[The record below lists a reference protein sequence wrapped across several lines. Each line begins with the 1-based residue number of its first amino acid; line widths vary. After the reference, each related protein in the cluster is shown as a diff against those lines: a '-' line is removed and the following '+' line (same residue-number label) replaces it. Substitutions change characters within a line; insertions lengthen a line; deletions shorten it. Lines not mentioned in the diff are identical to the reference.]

1 MNYATQDIIDMLKGA
16 RTAKGLSQ
24 RALSER
30 TGVPQS
36 HISKIESGG
45 TDIRLSSLTELA
57 RALDLDLRLVPRKAV
72 PAVDSIVRSTV
83 PTAAPTLAIKEL
95 NRTLDAVRNLS
106 TVYPDLSELK
116 KLRDGFQ
123 TLKDL
128 RDVGNELAALQD
140 LGKRIRGLQ
149 HGYRNL
155 ATGGRTLSALSRATR
170 DAASIPAEHLRA
182 LRESVQAVQSLRN
195 RLAHAASAQ
204 PSPPRPAYRLD
215 DDGKDDDG

>member
-1 MNYATQDIIDMLKGA
+1 MNHATQDIIDTLKGT

-36 HISKIESGG
+36 LISKIESGG

-57 RALDLDLRLVPRKAV
+57 RARSRPQAGPAQGRACGGQCRAQHHPHHCTNAGHQGTQSNSGRSPEPQHRL
-72 PAVDSIVRSTV
+72 SRSERTEE
-83 PTAAPTLAIKEL
+83 APG
-95 NRTLDAVRNLS
+95 
-106 TVYPDLSELK
+106 
-116 KLRDGFQ
+116 GFR

-140 LGKRIRGLQ
+140 LAKRIRGLQ

-155 ATGGRTLSALSRATR
+155 ATGGRRLSALSRATR
-170 DAASIPAEHLRA
+170 DAASIPAEHLQA
-182 LRESVQAVQSLRN
+182 LRESVNAVQSLRN
-195 RLAHAASAQ
+195 RLAHAPSAQ